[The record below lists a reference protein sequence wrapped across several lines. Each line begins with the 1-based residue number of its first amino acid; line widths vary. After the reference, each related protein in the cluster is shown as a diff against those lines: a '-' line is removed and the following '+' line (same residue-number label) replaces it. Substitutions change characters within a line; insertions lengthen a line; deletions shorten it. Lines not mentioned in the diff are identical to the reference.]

1 MAKWSS
7 GDSLLGFQD
16 IPDVPQ
22 IFLDADPETIRSFGR
37 LHEIGSD
44 LKYDQ
49 SVLADDAKRVNDH
62 LCNKL
67 NVEKN
72 FPTSTTLSPRDLMGY
87 QQAGSTLRRLYPN
100 PFQVAAFVSENY
112 WAAWKSRRE
121 LWKEVDRDGF
131 VLKSESKQSPKRL
144 REALDYLDNLSTNGR
159 DAKYFINKC
168 RDTVSTFGNLVT
180 YPEKRK
186 GQDKLFLFVMENLQ
200 PVIDREKDQIIRWEY
215 YLQHGQAS
223 FSPSQVDHVFTYSCR
238 TNVMGTPALSPV
250 IVDVE
255 AAMHSSIYQNT
266 VMQKGGMLRGLL
278 ALKDLGNG
286 KQVVND
292 KSYMDLAD
300 QLTKWYDRRFGG
312 VRGAGQLAV
321 APFLDKFF
329 DLNKVGEMDMA
340 YKTLNEAIGIRTA
353 TMFGVNPERI
363 GLSRGSQYKNEAEV
377 FDSISLSF
385 DNEMYY
391 TSGLVFDYLNKK
403 LEEAGFEG
411 IYLGARGE
419 FGAISKAAAMFA
431 LALAQT
437 KTKIITVNEFR
448 TRVLR
453 WEALDGPEGDK
464 FVGDVNTQ
472 QDLSKAIGK
481 PTKSLI
487 KTYSD
492 DLEVRIW
499 TPEELR
505 WYKR

>member
-1 MAKWSS
+1 MSKWST
-7 GDSLLGFQD
+7 GDSLLGYKD
-16 IPDVPQ
+16 IPDAPD
-22 IFLDADPETIRSFGR
+22 IFKNADGDTLRSFAR
-37 LHEIGSD
+37 LHEMGAD
-44 LKYDQ
+44 MMYDQ
-49 SVLADDAKRVNDH
+49 SLLADDAKRVNDY
-62 LCNKL
+62 LCDQM
-67 NVEKN
+67 NVEKS
-72 FPTSTTLSPRDLMGY
+72 FPSSTTLSPRDLMGF
-87 QQAGSTLRRLYPN
+87 QQAGSVLRRLYPN

-131 VLKSESKQSPKRL
+131 VLKSESKQNPKRL

-159 DAKYFINKC
+159 DAKYFINKI
-168 RDTVSTFGNLVT
+168 RDTIATFGNMVA
-180 YPEKRK
+180 YPERKK

-200 PVIDREKDQIIRWEY
+200 PVINREKDEIVRWEY
-215 YLQHGQAS
+215 YLQHGQSS
-223 FSPSQVDHVFTYSCR
+223 FSPDQVDHVYTYSCR

-266 VMQKGGMLRGLL
+266 VMQKGGMMRGLL
-278 ALKDLGNG
+278 ALRSLNSE

-292 KSYMDLAD
+292 KSYMDLAE
-300 QLTKWYDRRFGG
+300 QLTKFYDRRFGG

-321 APFLDKFF
+321 APFLEKFY

-340 YKTLNEAIGIRTA
+340 YKNLNEIIGIRTA

-391 TSGLVFDYLNKK
+391 TSGLTFDYLNKK
-403 LEEAGFEG
+403 LAEAGFDG
-411 IYLGARGE
+411 IYLSARGE

-431 LALAQT
+431 LAIAQT

-448 TRVLR
+448 TRVMR
-453 WEALDGPEGDK
+453 WESLDGPEGDAYI
-464 FVGDVNTQ
+464 GDMNTQ
-472 QDLSKAIGK
+472 SDVAKAIGK
-481 PTKSLI
+481 PTKSMI
-487 KTYSD
+487 KRYND

-499 TPEELR
+499 TPEELK
-505 WYKR
+505 WYR